1 MSHFGTADLRAT
13 ARLRAPFA
21 TIAIVA
27 IALCAAGCAQQTE
40 QHEPAAS
47 AAGKARS
54 ATCQAEKS
62 RLASLS
68 EPDCE
73 FRAVRQGTVDA
84 DEFARLKLAY
94 ERQCYQRAARRQL
107 QELRASRPAR
117 ENPRRSPAADL
128 GRL

>member
-13 ARLRAPFA
+13 AWLRAPFA

-27 IALCAAGCAQQTE
+27 IALIAASCAQQTD
-40 QHEPAAS
+40 QHEAAAPAAS
-47 AAGKARS
+47 KTRS

-62 RLASLS
+62 RLASLP

-94 ERQCYQRAARRQL
+94 ERQCYQRAERAARQQL
-107 QELRASRPAR
+107 QELRASRACESKP
-117 ENPRRSPAADL
+117 SPLAS
-128 GRL
+128 R

>member
-1 MSHFGTADLRAT
+1 MSHFGTADLHAT

-27 IALCAAGCAQQTE
+27 IALCTAGCAQQTE

-47 AAGKARS
+47 AAGKARL

-94 ERQCYQRAARRQL
+94 ERQCYQRAERAARRQL
-107 QELRASRPAR
+107 QELRASRACEAKP
-117 ENPRRSPAADL
+117 SPLAS
-128 GRL
+128 R